1 MGIIGDSKRND
12 PAVIADTVNSAARVE
27 GVTKYFGANIIISE
41 DSLKLMEDAS
51 GFNIR
56 YLGKVRVKGKQKA
69 IEIYECIDGDSIES
83 ISLKLE
89 TKKHYD
95 EGIVHFFEGS
105 FNEASTAFEWVLY
118 KNPGDSVASYFNKQA
133 KKYAVLGIPEDW
145 ASGTIMH
152 EK

>member
-27 GVTKYFGANIIISE
+27 GVTKHFGANIIISE
-41 DSLKLMEDAS
+41 DSIQAMEDAT
-51 GFNIR
+51 GFNFR

-89 TKKHYD
+89 TLAHYT
-95 EGIVHFFEGS
+95 EGIQAYFKGE

-118 KNPGDSVASYFNKQA
+118 KNPGDSVTHYFNDQA
-133 KKYAVLGIPEDW
+133 KKYAVLGAPEGW
-145 ASGTIMH
+145 ASGTVMH